1 MLLVGILNFKFRIVF
16 WRLGDLKNELHF
28 LKKATFTSH
37 ETAVTASMQEFYLRN
52 YWTQCALV
60 LFVACLSEVS
70 NQAQA
75 QLKVGKGRGARLQ

>member
-1 MLLVGILNFKFRIVF
+1 MIHNGDTAFGNCSNLILILYTYHSLDNNPKI
-16 WRLGDLKNELHF
+16 EEIY
-28 LKKATFTSH
+28 SH
-37 ETAVTASMQEFYLRN
+37 ENAVTVSMQEFSLRN

-75 QLKVGKGRGARLQ
+75 QLKVEVGKLHDR

>member
-1 MLLVGILNFKFRIVF
+1 METRPFAIVAIL
-16 WRLGDLKNELHF
+16 F
-28 LKKATFTSH
+28 LCTYHSLNNNPKIEEIYH
-37 ETAVTASMQEFYLRN
+37 ENAVTLSMQEFSLRN

-75 QLKVGKGRGARLQ
+75 QLKVEVGKLHDR

>member
-1 MLLVGILNFKFRIVF
+1 MYLPTYHSLNNNPKIEEIF
-16 WRLGDLKNELHF
+16 
-28 LKKATFTSH
+28 H
-37 ETAVTASMQEFYLRN
+37 ENAVTLSMQEFSLRN

-75 QLKVGKGRGARLQ
+75 QLKVEVGKLHDQ

>member
-1 MLLVGILNFKFRIVF
+1 METRPFASSNFVFMYHSFNNNPRI
-16 WRLGDLKNELHF
+16 EEIY
-28 LKKATFTSH
+28 H
-37 ETAVTASMQEFYLRN
+37 ENAVTASMQEFSLRN

-75 QLKVGKGRGARLQ
+75 QLKVEAGKLHDR